1 MTISKKLVTASRI
14 MQGLSLAGIVFLP
27 VLTVTTF
34 LWPNRYHL
42 VDVAQAQLGAP
53 LTDQVPFDDRFYA
66 LLVFSIPTAFAIWAL
81 FAAARLFALF
91 AKGEV
96 FSRLALQSLNN
107 VALALFFNAV
117 ASILVKPPISFLLTR
132 DNPPGHRLMSLGI
145 APGDV
150 LVLFLAGT
158 ALVIARVMTE
168 ARNVA
173 DENASFV

>member
-1 MTISKKLVTASRI
+1 MTVSKKLVTASRI
-14 MQGLSLAGIVFLP
+14 MQGLSLAGTILLP
-27 VLTVTTF
+27 ALTVTTF

-53 LTDQVPFDDRFYA
+53 LNDQVPFDDRLHA

-81 FAAARLFALF
+81 FALARLFALF

-96 FSRLALQSLNN
+96 FSRPALQSLNS
-107 VALALFFNAV
+107 VATALLFNAI
-117 ASILVKPPISFLLTR
+117 ASILVKPPISFLLTHA
-132 DNPPGHRLMSLGI
+132 NPPGHRMMSLGI
-145 APGDV
+145 APRD
-150 LVLFLAGT
+150 LLILFLAGT